1 MIDFEALLRQIEG
14 LDAGELRQWIAEQW
28 VRAEENDRGF
38 FFHEVDVARVR
49 LICEL
54 RHDLAIGDE
63 AIPVILH
70 LLDQVYSLRRH
81 VRRLCD
87 AIEAQPREMRDS
99 VSARLLHQSPDD
111 GK

>member
-1 MIDFEALLRQIEG
+1 MIDFEALVRQIEG

-28 VRAEENDRGF
+28 VRAEETNDVF

-49 LICEL
+49 LIREL

-63 AIPVILH
+63 AIPVILQ
-70 LLDQVYSLRRH
+70 LLDQVYTLRRH
-81 VRRLCD
+81 LRRLCD
-87 AIEAQPREMRDS
+87 AIDAQPVEMRDA
-99 VSARLLHQSPDD
+99 VSARLSHQSPDD

>member
-87 AIEAQPREMRDS
+87 AIEAQPLEMRDA
-99 VSARLLHQSPDD
+99 VSARLLRQSPDD